1 MVSIL
6 HNRGHVGIISS
17 GNLWL
22 FRIICVQIF
31 QTIEPLKAHNEEP
44 WFSESRSATNCHYI
58 DFKKWVLRHLGGQQ
72 TLNVWIFK
80 LLSDLPCV
88 SRFTLMIWP
97 ETWYN
102 TNRHSR
108 WPLDTSSLRT
118 SKWACPLVS
127 VFLLSKISTENNE
140 ALQREEKLRGPR
152 ICKRVRRISVIQD
165 EDNWF
170 KLSHRYIYSRSV
182 IKKQLIQNW
191 ILIVL
196 QRR

>member
-1 MVSIL
+1 MKS
-6 HNRGHVGIISS
+6 RGS
-17 GNLWL
+17 
-22 FRIICVQIF
+22 Q
-31 QTIEPLKAHNEEP
+31 KAGP
-44 WFSESRSATNCHYI
+44 QLIVITSTSRSEFSGT
-58 DFKKWVLRHLGGQQ
+58 WVANREFMFEFSSCYL
-72 TLNVWIFK
+72 IF
-80 LLSDLPCV
+80 LVYLDLPWM
-88 SRFTLMIWP
+88 LWP

-102 TNRHSR
+102 TNRHSS

-127 VFLLSKISTENNE
+127 VFSLSKISTENNE